1 MTTNGSAA
9 SDPEII
15 AHRGFSG
22 RYPESTHGSYQ
33 AAIAYAEEHD
43 LELGLECDVH
53 FSADDQLICLHDLDL
68 DRTSDV
74 TGPAFARTV
83 DELRQVDFGSWFMPD
98 PRPQDRMITT
108 LVELLDMI
116 AAARNRGVR
125 ITLNLETKHP
135 NPRGLEVEDR
145 VAELL
150 TERGWAGADSPIRV
164 ITFFPDALVKLR
176 EVLPQ
181 LRRTFLISDLSRA
194 GDGVLPDGVWIVGP
208 DLERVREDPDWVGR
222 MIAAGNQVH
231 VWTVNTPADVR
242 FCLDLG
248 VTGFTTDFPDV
259 VAETLSREGS
269 DIPQYAPRVVSE
281 DSRPGTTHRRY

>member
-1 MTTNGSAA
+1 MTEDVTTHGTDATGL
-9 SDPEII
+9 EIF

-22 RYPESTHGSYQ
+22 RYPESTLAAYR
-33 AAIAYAEEHD
+33 AAIGYAEQHD

-53 FSADDQLICLHDLDL
+53 FTADDQLICLHDLDL
-68 DRTSDV
+68 DRTSDA
-74 TGPAFARTV
+74 TGPAYQRTLE
-83 DELRQVDFGSWFMPD
+83 ELRAVDFGSWFTPE
-98 PRPQDRMITT
+98 PTPEEKSITT

-116 AAARNRGVR
+116 ADARARGVR

-135 NPRGLEVEDR
+135 NPRGLDIEDR

-150 TERGWAGADSPIRV
+150 TDRGWAGADSPIRL
-164 ITFFPDALVKLR
+164 ITFFPDALVKMR
-176 EVLPQ
+176 EVLPD

-194 GDGVLPDGVWIVGP
+194 GDGSLPDGVRIVGP
-208 DLERVREDPDWVGR
+208 DLERFRQDPDWVRR

-231 VWTVNTPADVR
+231 AWTVNTPEDVR

-259 VAETLSREGS
+259 VAETLGELT
-269 DIPQYAPRVVSE
+269 AA
-281 DSRPGTTHRRY
+281 H